1 MRSLDQ
7 VGLGVVAPHDMALDR
22 ELWRW
27 VPDHVSVFMT
37 RTPPSQRP
45 ATLAMIEEISG
56 TDAIVA
62 ATKSLVAT
70 ASRAYGYA
78 CTSCSF
84 IRGVAGERDQT
95 EAMHTAGAPAATTAS
110 GAIVDA
116 LSHLGAQRVV
126 AATPYNHELTGRFES
141 FLQESGLSVSRIA
154 NLDLEHDIR
163 RVPYEQT
170 IDMILA
176 ADREDADAICIA
188 CTNLPTYEAIAP
200 LEAKLGKP
208 VVSANQA
215 LMWSLL
221 RHAGVVAEECH
232 QRLFS
237 TGDHHDNR

>member
-1 MRSLDQ
+1 MISLDQ
-7 VGLGVVAPHDMALDR
+7 TGLGLVAPHDMALDR

-27 VPDHVSVFMT
+27 VPDDVSVFCT
-37 RTPPSQRP
+37 RTPPSTRP

-56 TDAIVA
+56 THTVSA
-62 ATKSLVAT
+62 AT
-70 ASRAYGYA
+70 ASLTATGAEAYAYA

-84 IRGVAGERDQT
+84 IRGVSGERDLVA
-95 EAMHTAGAPAATTAS
+95 AMRSAGAPAATTAS
-110 GAIVDA
+110 GALVEA

-126 AATPYNHELTGRFES
+126 AATPYNDELTGRFES
-141 FLQESGLSVSRIA
+141 FLHESDLEVCSIA

-163 RVPYEQT
+163 RVPYST
-170 IDMILA
+170 TVDMILA

-215 LMWSLL
+215 MMWALL
-221 RHAGVVAEECH
+221 RRAERMTGP
-232 QRLFS
+232 QDQLLFA
-237 TGDHHDNR
+237 TEG